1 MVTCCRG
8 WDAKSRRQSRSSA
21 LHLDRARD
29 SLRLEGG
36 SVRGTECAAPHVFSE
51 CAHRTSLLFFFAQR
65 RSGIVSLAP

>member
-8 WDAKSRRQSRSSA
+8 LDAKSRRQSRSSA

-51 CAHRTSLLFFFAQR
+51 CARTEPYCCSSLLKD
-65 RSGIVSLAP
+65 GLGLCL